1 MAADSGSDAD
11 KRENSGPSDPELA
24 NGDSV
29 NERLEDIEFEESEGN
44 SVAELRG
51 KIDSNS

>member
-1 MAADSGSDAD
+1 MAADSGNDGD
-11 KRENSGPSDPELA
+11 EREETDFRDPELA

-29 NERLEDIEFEESEGN
+29 SDRLEEIDFEESEGN

-51 KIDSNS
+51 KIDSDS

>member
-11 KRENSGPSDPELA
+11 EQDGIDRRDPELA

-29 NERLEDIEFEESEGN
+29 SERLDEIEFEESEGH
-44 SVAELRG
+44 SVAEMREKLDA
-51 KIDSNS
+51 DS